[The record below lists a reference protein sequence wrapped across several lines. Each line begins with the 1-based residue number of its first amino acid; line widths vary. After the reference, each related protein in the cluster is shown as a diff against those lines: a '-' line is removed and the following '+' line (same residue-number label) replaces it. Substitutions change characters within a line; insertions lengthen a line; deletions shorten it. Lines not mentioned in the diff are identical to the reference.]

1 MLVPVGCNA
10 TIETSAIRETISAY
24 SINAWP
30 ACRACGTGIDGGH
43 DELSDRELESSH
55 HRHLTFRLFRFA
67 SVFKADQRPSPPDE
81 TKTPPNPR
89 RWGRPGEKVFGDL

>member
-67 SVFKADQRPSPPDE
+67 SVFKADQRLLRSDA
-81 TKTPPNPR
+81 TGTVATP
-89 RWGRPGEKVFGDL
+89 GCDGA